1 MNPAW
6 DDMIPD
12 YASILKTERL
22 RAGAA
27 SSLSAEAE
35 SDRGRIV
42 FSPAFRRL
50 QQQGQLFSL
59 ASSTAVRSRLSHAL
73 QVSQVGR
80 AVAARVAS
88 GLAAQGRADGETYAA
103 LTSFVETACL
113 ARDIGSP
120 PYGEAGAAA
129 IRNWFAE
136 QGPALIRAASLAYGA
151 RELEARDP
159 RMLNALADFHQFNE
173 VPQGLRL
180 LGKWHWHGESGG
192 LNLTKT
198 SLAAYLR
205 YLDMSG
211 ADSLALD
218 ARSGE
223 HAGFF
228 STEAGLVKGI
238 WSAFGYEAAAPQ
250 RFPLTLLVEAAHDI
264 VAGFGDLEDAI
275 GIGVV
280 DAGEALK
287 TLRDDWLSTYI
298 PIDPDEA
305 DEAIMELLGKAA
317 DAATPAAFS
326 GARAEL
332 FAVMADYA
340 ARSFL
345 ALQEEAF
352 AGRIET
358 ILPAS
363 SGTAVLLQVLRN
375 FCHARIH
382 TLAAVQRH
390 ALDGYNI
397 VRDLLQQFSV
407 LLKISMPRFQAAM
420 GASADPSLFLERQ
433 LLALIP
439 SECRLV
445 YTQAMAHLSGRDHEF
460 EEWNARAH
468 LVVDFIASQAD
479 TSALAIYRR
488 LAAIDL

>member
-1 MNPAW
+1 MT
-6 DDMIPD
+6 PD
-12 YASILKTERL
+12 YASILKSERL
-22 RAGAA
+22 RAGGTT
-27 SSLSAEAE
+27 SVSAEAE

-80 AVAARVAS
+80 AIAAGVAS
-88 GLAAQGRADGETYAA
+88 SLAAQGRANGETYAA
-103 LTSFVETACL
+103 MLGFVETACL

-159 RMLNALADFHQFNE
+159 RMLNALVDFHQFND

-180 LGKWHWHGESGG
+180 LGKWHWHGEPGG

-198 SLAAYLR
+198 SLATYLR
-205 YLDMSG
+205 HLDMCG
-211 ADSLALD
+211 GDSIAFD
-218 ARSGE
+218 GKSGE

-238 WSAFGYEAAAPQ
+238 WSAFGYSTGAPQ

-264 VAGFGDLEDAI
+264 VTGFGDLEDAI
-275 GIGVV
+275 GIGLI
-280 DAGEALK
+280 DAGAALR

-298 PIDPDEA
+298 PMDPDDA
-305 DEAIMELLGKAA
+305 DEKIMELLGQAA
-317 DAATPAAFS
+317 DVGTAAAFAS
-326 GARAEL
+326 VRTTL
-332 FAVMADYA
+332 FSVMADYA
-340 ARSFL
+340 ARCFVG
-345 ALQEEAF
+345 LQDEAF
-352 AGRIET
+352 AGRLET
-358 ILPAS
+358 LIPPS
-363 SGTAVLLQVLRN
+363 SGAGVLLQNLQSL
-375 FCHARIH
+375 CAARIH
-382 TLAAVQRH
+382 TLEAVQRH

-397 VRDLLQQFSV
+397 VKDLLDQFAV

-420 GASADPSLFLERQ
+420 AESGDPSLFLERQ

-439 SECRLV
+439 LECRLA
-445 YTQAMAHLSGRDHEF
+445 YTQAMGHLSGRDQEF

>member
-1 MNPAW
+1 MTL
-6 DDMIPD
+6 D

-22 RAGAA
+22 RAGTALTIA
-27 SSLSAEAE
+27 VEAE
-35 SDRGRIV
+35 TDRGRIV

-59 ASSTAVRSRLSHAL
+59 ASSTVVRSRLSHAL

-80 AVAARVAS
+80 AIAARVAA
-88 GLAAQGRADGETYAA
+88 GLALQGRADGDTYAA
-103 LTSFVETACL
+103 LLGFVETACL

-151 RELEARDP
+151 RDLEARDP
-159 RMLNALADFHQFNE
+159 RVLNALVDFHQFND
-173 VPQGLRL
+173 VPQGLRM
-180 LGKWHWHGESGG
+180 LGKWHWHGEPGG
-192 LNLTKT
+192 LNLTKS

-205 YLDMSG
+205 HLDMCG
-211 ADSLALD
+211 GDSIAPD
-218 ARSGE
+218 GRSGKE
-223 HAGFF
+223 SEQRAGFF
-228 STEAGLVKGI
+228 STEAGLVKSI
-238 WSAFGYEAAAPQ
+238 WSTFGYNAAAPQ

-264 VAGFGDLEDAI
+264 VSGFGDLEDAI
-275 GIGVV
+275 GIGVI
-280 DAGEALK
+280 DAGQALSA
-287 TLRDDWLSTYI
+287 LRDDWLSTYI
-298 PIDPDEA
+298 PMDPDEA
-305 DEAIMELLGKAA
+305 DEKIMELLGRAA
-317 DAATPAAFS
+317 DAGTPAAFT
-326 GARAEL
+326 GVRTEL

-345 ALQEEAF
+345 GLQDEAF
-352 AGRIET
+352 VGRLDT
-358 ILPAS
+358 VLLPS
-363 SGTAVLLQVLRN
+363 SGAGVLLQSLKT
-375 FCHARIH
+375 FGAARIH
-382 TLAAVQRH
+382 TLEAVQRH

-397 VRDLLQQFSV
+397 VKDLLQQFSV

-420 GASADPSLFLERQ
+420 DDSHDPSLFLERQ

-439 SECRLV
+439 SECRLA
-445 YTQAMAHLSGRDHEF
+445 YTQAMGHLSGRDQEF

>member
-1 MNPAW
+1 MT
-6 DDMIPD
+6 PD
-12 YASILKTERL
+12 YASILKSERL
-22 RAGAA
+22 RSGGT
-27 SSLSAEAE
+27 LSVAAEAE
-35 SDRGRIV
+35 ADRGRIV

-59 ASSTAVRSRLSHAL
+59 ASNTAVRSRLSHAL

-80 AVAARVAS
+80 AIAARVAS
-88 GLAAQGRADGETYAA
+88 GLAIQGQASGETYAA
-103 LTSFVETACL
+103 LLGFVETACL
-113 ARDIGSP
+113 ARSVGSP

-159 RMLNALADFHQFNE
+159 RMLNALVDFHQFNE

-180 LGKWHWHGESGG
+180 LGKWHWHGEPGG

-198 SLAAYLR
+198 SLATYLR
-205 YLDMSG
+205 HLDMCG
-211 ADSLALD
+211 GD
-218 ARSGE
+218 AIAPDGRSGGKLE
-223 HAGFF
+223 QRAGFF

-238 WSAFGYEAAAPQ
+238 WSAFGYHAGAPQ

-264 VAGFGDLEDAI
+264 VTGFGDLEDAI
-275 GIGVV
+275 GIGLI
-280 DAGEALK
+280 DAGAALK

-298 PIDPDEA
+298 PMDPDEA
-305 DEAIMELLGKAA
+305 DEKIMELLGQAA
-317 DAATPAAFS
+317 DAGTAAAFAS
-326 GARAEL
+326 VRAVL
-332 FAVMADYA
+332 FSVMADYA
-340 ARSFL
+340 ARSFIG
-345 ALQEEAF
+345 LQEDAF
-352 AGRIET
+352 AGRLESL
-358 ILPAS
+358 ILPT
-363 SGTAVLLQVLRN
+363 SGTGVLLQNLRS
-375 FCHARIH
+375 FCAEKIH
-382 TLAAVQRH
+382 TLDAVQRH

-397 VRDLLQQFSV
+397 VKDLLDQFAV

-420 GASADPSLFLERQ
+420 AQSNDPSLFLERQ

-439 SECRLV
+439 SECRLA
-445 YTQAMAHLSGRDHEF
+445 YTQAMAHLSGRDQEF